1 MQCCRGEIACRV
13 MKTAKL
19 LGIRTVAV
27 YSDIDDGSK
36 HMKMADEAI
45 NIGPAPPLESYL
57 NINKIVAAA
66 QQTGAQAVHP
76 GYGFLSES
84 TEFAAECEKE
94 GVEFVGPGSD
104 AIHAMG
110 DKLTS
115 KDIALKA
122 GVHTIPGYEGAIDD
136 TDHAISIARDIGYP
150 VMMKASAGGGG
161 KGMRVA
167 YSDKDIVEGF
177 PLSKAEALS
186 AFGDDRM
193 LVERYIQDGH
203 HIEIQIIADKL
214 GNVIAFP
221 ERECSV
227 QRRNQKVIEES
238 PSCLLDEETRVLMQ
252 DQAIA
257 LSRAVGYVS
266 AGTVEFIA
274 AHDRSF
280 YFLEMNT
287 RLQVEHPITE
297 AVTGADLVKEMLCIA
312 AGRPISAEL
321 LDKGPHIPYK
331 GHAIESRVYAENPF
345 RHFLPSIGPLTHY
358 KEPNGPMDN
367 STPSVRVDSG
377 FLEGTHVSLYYDP
390 LISKLTTYGQT
401 RPIAIHRMEDAL
413 DEYIVEGLSHNI
425 PFLRDA
431 MRNERFVDG
440 NYNTSFIPHEYPNG
454 FSGVK
459 LDEEERCHLAICCAL
474 IRRTR
479 NEVKMTISGSLPS
492 YDPLSTDDE
501 VAVVLSGDD
510 EAKNDIFW
518 VRDLLQSVIMFKTG
532 GQAIYCNRESGLVY
546 LNYLTLE
553 LNCCVLYVE

>member
-1 MQCCRGEIACRV
+1 

-27 YSDIDDGSK
+27 YSDIDNGSK
-36 HMKMADEAI
+36 HMQMADEAI
-45 NIGPAPPLESYL
+45 NIGPAPPLASYL
-57 NINKIVAAA
+57 NITKIVAAA

-84 TEFAAECEKE
+84 MAFAAQCEKA
-94 GVEFVGPGSD
+94 GIVFVGPGSN
-104 AIHAMG
+104 AIQAMG

-115 KDIALKA
+115 KGIALKA
-122 GVHTIPGYEGAIDD
+122 GVHTIPGYEGVIND
-136 TDHAISIARDIGYP
+136 TDHAISIAHDIGYP

-161 KGMRVA
+161 KGIRVA
-167 YSDKDIVEGF
+167 YSDADIREGF

-203 HIEIQIIADKL
+203 HIEIQIVADKL

-238 PSCLLDEETRVLMQ
+238 PSCLLDKETRALMQ

-274 AHDRSF
+274 GNDRSF

-297 AVTGADLVKEMLCIA
+297 SITGADLVKEMLGIA

-321 LDKGPHIPYK
+321 LAKGPHIPYN
-331 GHAIESRVYAENPF
+331 GHAIESRVYAEDPF
-345 RHFLPSIGPLTHY
+345 RNFLPSIGPLTHY
-358 KEPNGPMDN
+358 KEPNGPMDGAI
-367 STPSVRVDSG
+367 PSVRVDSG
-377 FLEGTHVSLYYDP
+377 FLEGTSVSLHYDP

-401 RPIAIHRMEDAL
+401 RPIALHRMEDAL
-413 DEYIVEGLSHNI
+413 DQYIIEGLSHNI
-425 PFLRDA
+425 PFLHDV
-431 MRNERFVDG
+431 MRNKRFANG
-440 NYNTSFIPHEYPNG
+440 NYNTSFIPHEYPKG
-454 FSGVK
+454 FTGVK
-459 LDEEERCHLAICCAL
+459 LVEEEKCHLAVCCAL
-474 IRRTR
+474 IYRTR
-479 NEVKMTISGSLPS
+479 NEVKGAISGSLAL
-492 YDPLSTDDE
+492 YDPPPIDDD
-501 VAVVLSGDD
+501 VAVILHGDGD
-510 EAKNDIFW
+510 KMKDDIFW
-518 VRDLLQSVIMFKTG
+518 VRSTICDLETDNNDSQVTG
-532 GQAIYCNRESGLVY
+532 FIYNVMLSMLCP
-546 LNYLTLE
+546 LNNLTSTVVS
-553 LNCCVLYVE
+553 CTMCVA